1 MAKREGWLGR
11 LGNKLNRMEARLNE
25 RRAEVEAE
33 TRGTCRARPG
43 AGGRRRVRPRRSP
56 RRPFPRRP
64 PTRP

>member
-33 TRGTCRARPG
+33 TTGDPRGAAAPG
-43 AGGRRRVRPRRSP
+43 PAAPE
-56 RRPFPRRP
+56 P
-64 PTRP
+64 PATATAAPADRKSVV